1 MSKAKPHENPLVTN
15 KKLMQL
21 YVTMVEARALDE
33 CVKRLQAK
41 TKKQRLK
48 STQGEEACRVST
60 AIELIGGDLVSDTQA
75 GVVMGRIAGESAGSV
90 LQLLNAIISNTKKRT
105 ARSASRSEAARQLP
119 WIDDPDNRLR
129 MAMGAA
135 LSFKVQGRSNIVV
148 AYVYNRE
155 LPDAVWRRLLRLSA
169 ELNLPIIFVA
179 LPEARKR
186 NGRSLSA
193 KAQACGMPAFPV
205 DAADAVAIYRVAQ
218 ESIARTRGD
227 GGPVVIEC
235 FTHPLADERKNVADD
250 PIAQMRSFMLGRRI
264 AGTAWLDGAGHG
276 FRRRIEAK
284 R

>member
-41 TKKQRLK
+41 TKKQRLT

-193 KAQACGMPAFPV
+193 KVQACGMPAFPV

-235 FTHPLADERKNVADD
+235 LTHPLADERKNVADD